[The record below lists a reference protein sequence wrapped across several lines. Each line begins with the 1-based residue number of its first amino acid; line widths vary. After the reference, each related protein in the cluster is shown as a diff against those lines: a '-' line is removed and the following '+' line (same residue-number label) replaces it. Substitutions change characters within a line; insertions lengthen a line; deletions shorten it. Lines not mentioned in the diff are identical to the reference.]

1 MSDLT
6 VFAFDTAA
14 VRTLTI
20 EGEPWFVA
28 GDIANVLGYR
38 NAPDMVRML
47 DEDEAATHNVRSR
60 SADGVLQDREV
71 TIINESGLYAC
82 VLKSRRKEAKV
93 FRKWITSEV
102 LPALRR
108 TGSYSMPGSQPAAH
122 ATILSSNPNHV
133 ADQLTSADRIFRSIL
148 RASRAAGVP
157 LPRALRRANEVV
169 MDRIGLDM
177 LNEIQAEDVVT
188 ETHIAAIDPIQV
200 HEFCDAWLGGDLPLP
215 VVPCRSEDLYA
226 AWVHWRRQQGH
237 GTAPLPRV
245 VSAWTRRTDV
255 DHRRMRYEGQDG
267 RVLMS
272 GIIVPE
278 SERHPPPPATQ
289 RDWITQRVRE
299 FAAAL
304 EAWRT
309 APE

>member
-1 MSDLT
+1 MLPESIQPEIVVEHHGEPMTTSLAIAEGVQLEHAAVIKLVRRYVEDLDSFGR
-6 VFAFDTAA
+6 VGFEIQPFDTAGGRQYREIA
-14 VRTLTI
+14 WLNEQQATFLLTLMRNSPVVIEFKKALVR
-20 EGEPWFVA
+20 EF
-28 GDIANVLGYR
+28 
-38 NAPDMVRML
+38 
-47 DEDEAATHNVRSR
+47 
-60 SADGVLQDREV
+60 
-71 TIINESGLYAC
+71 
-82 VLKSRRKEAKV
+82 
-93 FRKWITSEV
+93 F
-102 LPALRR
+102 ALRDR
-108 TGSYSMPGSQPAAH
+108 VRASGPSPAPR

-245 VSAWTRRTDV
+245 VSVWTRRTDV

-278 SERHPPPPATQ
+278 CERHPPPPATQ